1 MTGIFLL
8 LIGFPG
14 TGKLTIA
21 SKLAPH
27 YRAKIIDNHWVNNPV
42 MGVLDHDLTKP
53 LPSEIWEQTGRVRQ
67 TVLDTI
73 VAFSAP
79 SANFIFTH
87 AGIHGDERSHRTFRQ
102 IADAAGQRGSL
113 LVPVRLLCETEELSR
128 RVAMPERR
136 ERLKSVNAEASK
148 ERSRTLQ
155 VLDPE
160 HANTLNLDVT
170 AMSAEEGAEAIRR
183 HVSVVSSRA
192 GGPAS

>member
-1 MTGIFLL
+1 MNGLFLL

-21 SKLAPH
+21 KRLSPLFSAN
-27 YRAKIIDNHWVNNPV
+27 IIDNHWVNNPV
-42 MGVLDHDLTKP
+42 LGVLDHDLTTP

-67 TVLDTI
+67 AVLDTI
-73 VAFSAP
+73 VAFCPP

-102 IADAAGQRGSL
+102 IADAAEERGSP
-113 LVPVRLLCETEELSR
+113 LVPVRLLCEAEELAR

-136 ERLKSVNAEASK
+136 ERLKSVDAEASK

-160 HANTLNLDVT
+160 HANTLDLDVT
-170 AMSAEEGAEAIRR
+170 AMSAEESADTIHR
-183 HVSVVSSRA
+183 HVQALSSHLRD
-192 GGPAS
+192 

>member
-21 SKLAPH
+21 KRLSPLIS
-27 YRAKIIDNHWVNNPV
+27 AKIIDNHWVNNPV
-42 MGVLDHDLTKP
+42 LGVLDHDLTQP
-53 LPSEIWEQTGRVRQ
+53 LPEAIWEQTGRVRQ
-67 TVLDTI
+67 AVLDTI
-73 VAFSAP
+73 VAFTPP

-87 AGIHGDERSHRTFRQ
+87 FAIQGDARSHRTFRQ
-102 IADAAGQRGSL
+102 IADAAERRGSL
-113 LVPVRLLCETEELSR
+113 LVPVRLLCEEEELAR
-128 RVAMPERR
+128 RLAIPERR
-136 ERLKSVNAEASK
+136 ERLKSVNAEASR

-170 AMSAEEGAEAIRR
+170 SLSAEKSAEAIDR
-183 HVSVVSSRA
+183 HVQHLFRLLR
-192 GGPAS
+192 G